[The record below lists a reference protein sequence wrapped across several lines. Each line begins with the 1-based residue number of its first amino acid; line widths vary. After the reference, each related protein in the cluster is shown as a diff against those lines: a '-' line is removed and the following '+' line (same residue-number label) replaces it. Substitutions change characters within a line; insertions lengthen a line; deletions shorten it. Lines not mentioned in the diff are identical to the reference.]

1 MRFSAPFFRPG
12 LFALCAA
19 GAALAGCAEPRTPTT
34 PEGKETPVAA
44 TGPKGVYEA
53 RGNEPFWNMTLA
65 DGALSVETPD
75 GPRMARVIR
84 HAYSENG
91 TRYYEASD
99 VKAALTASA
108 CTDSMT
114 GQVFTDTVTLTSANK
129 TLHGCGGVLV
139 PPNSLNDTRW
149 VVTAMDGRR
158 LRGGNFVPDTD
169 DSATDENPNPAADM
183 FAPTLDI
190 NDTGKISGSDGCNRY
205 VGGLVFGPKG
215 SVQSMPAGGISTLM
229 ACPGKQND
237 IANTF
242 RPLLNSVTGWTTD
255 GTHLVLQTSG
265 GKTIRLRQVF

>member
-1 MRFSAPFFRPG
+1 MRFSAPFFRSG

-19 GAALAGCAEPRTPTT
+19 GAVLAGCADPRTTTT
-34 PEGKETPVAA
+34 PEGKEAPVAA
-44 TGPKGVYEA
+44 TGPKDVYEA
-53 RGNEPFWNMTLA
+53 RGNAPFWNMTLA

-84 HAYSENG
+84 HAYSEGG

-99 VKAALTASA
+99 IKAALTASA
-108 CTDSMT
+108 CTDNMT
-114 GQVFTDTVTLTSANK
+114 GQVFTDTVTLTTATK
-129 TLHGCGGVLV
+129 TLRGCGGALV
-139 PPNSLNDTRW
+139 PPTSLNNTRW
-149 VVTAMDGRR
+149 VVTAMDGRK
-158 LRGGNFVPDTD
+158 LRSGNFVPDTD

-215 SVQSMPAGGISTLM
+215 SVKATPVGSMSTRM
-229 ACPGKQND
+229 ACLGKQND

-242 RPLLNSVTGWTTD
+242 SPLLNSVTGWTTD